1 MEMMT
6 VNFEEFCRKGKMLIC
21 IALLVILLLE
31 SMAILE
37 VVLMV
42 SSN

>member
-6 VNFEEFCRKGKMLIC
+6 VNFEEFCRKGKMLIG